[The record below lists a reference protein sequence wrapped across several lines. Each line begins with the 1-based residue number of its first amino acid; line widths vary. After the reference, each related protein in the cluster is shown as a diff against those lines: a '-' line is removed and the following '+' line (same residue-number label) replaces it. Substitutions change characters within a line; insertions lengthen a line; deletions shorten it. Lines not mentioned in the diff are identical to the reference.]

1 MSTPALSAPAHLA
14 ALVHTGPLAALV
26 HVGPLVLACRR
37 VTSQS
42 R

>member
-14 ALVHTGPLAALV
+14 VPVHAGPLAALV

-37 VTSQS
+37 VTSRS